1 MPTDDLGIPVS
12 EVIVQRPETDPPGG
26 QVYEQLW
33 LGPLDDAAKPFER
46 PFLAVVA
53 FPGTSEQ
60 SIAGETTRQVGEW
73 SVIETPSSRLVS
85 AWHPDGWSVSLAS
98 DGSGAALDEVVASMT
113 VTADGIDVAAPDGL
127 QLVASELSTSTVVVN
142 AFGAADDTDDNGD
155 LPQWMV
161 DMGGFGATSIW
172 FSQASD
178 QSGRSVTIGDHPGL
192 LYEADDGLAVEW
204 AVDGIPMS
212 VRTVGFD
219 VDATLAVAR
228 SIRAA
233 SPDAWVAWVDA
244 GAPSVAESVTVT
256 TQADIV
262 TSDPTAEFTWSI
274 TVTADQLA
282 APGWQAYP
290 NQDGGWPL
298 MFVRSPADVWTVA
311 DPSVFNVAG
320 SCRLT
325 PEMTATPEGGT
336 ELTGW
341 TTTSCGGRSLPP
353 DGLDEMPGEVT
364 VDADP
369 DDGSATVTFVLD
381 TDG

>member
-1 MPTDDLGIPVS
+1 
-12 EVIVQRPETDPPGG
+12 
-26 QVYEQLW
+26 LW

-46 PFLAVVA
+46 PFLAVLA
-53 FPGTSEQ
+53 FPEADPNAM
-60 SIAGETTRQVGEW
+60 AGESPRRVGEW
-73 SVIETPSSRLVS
+73 SVVETPAHQVVA
-85 AWHPDGWSVSLAS
+85 AWHPDGWWVSLAS
-98 DGSGAALDEVVASMT
+98 DTAGTALDSVVASMT
-113 VTADGIDVAAPDGL
+113 VTADGIDLTAPDGM
-127 QLVASELSTSTVVVN
+127 QLVASESSTSMVYVN
-142 AFGAADDTDDNGD
+142 AFGAADDTDSNGD
-155 LPQWMV
+155 IPQWTV

-178 QSGRSVTIGDHPGL
+178 QPGRSVMVGEHPGL
-192 LYEADDGLAVEW
+192 FFQADDGLAVQW
-204 AVDGIPMS
+204 TADGVPLS
-212 VRTVGFD
+212 VRTVGLD
-219 VDATLAVAR
+219 LESTLALAE

-244 GAPSVAESVTVT
+244 TGPSIIDLAPPTTAAEITPSSNDD
-256 TQADIV
+256 ADV
-262 TSDPTAEFTWSI
+262 TWSI

-369 DDGSATVTFVLD
+369 ADGSATVTFVLD